1 MARDIAIK
9 ANLPQLV
16 SVIVRDL
23 VAKEQ
28 ANVTTLSSRLF
39 KLNIRI
45 VMAVENSPLLT
56 DREQPYNHMC
66 EFDLPSQLGS
76 LWRRLDD
83 I

>member
-28 ANVTTLSSRLF
+28 ANVTALSSGLF

-45 VMAVENSPLLT
+45 VM
-56 DREQPYNHMC
+56 R
-66 EFDLPSQLGS
+66 
-76 LWRRLDD
+76 
-83 I
+83 